1 MNKNNDKYIITG
13 NLNNLTDY
21 ITIYN
26 RKEYEY
32 HQKKV
37 KEAKKKGTYYFNSER
52 GRDNLN
58 IHVSKLTFEII
69 SKKKKII
76 EHCDFDQLKI
86 VDYKWL
92 LTEGWKQINGR
103 DIETGKPLNF
113 KDIYFLHKID
123 RNEYL
128 SYKVGVTIVSH

>member
-1 MNKNNDKYIITG
+1 MKVVAMQFILGKAYLKQKKTELKKLILIMKNLKTMSVTKYIVFFIFLFSSFLSFSQKKEDVYFVMNKNNDKYIITG

-37 KEAKKKGTYYFNSER
+37 KEAKKKGTYYFNSES

-69 SKKKKII
+69 SKKKK
-76 EHCDFDQLKI
+76 
-86 VDYKWL
+86 
-92 LTEGWKQINGR
+92 
-103 DIETGKPLNF
+103 
-113 KDIYFLHKID
+113 
-123 RNEYL
+123 
-128 SYKVGVTIVSH
+128 